1 METPGGGVDDT
12 LEQIFMEQMQ
22 IGSKEESKNGGDTSQ
37 LFNNPQDNIF
47 SHELETDYPR
57 MLDDI
62 DSASNL
68 NSVFFENM
76 SVIG

>member
-1 METPGGGVDDT
+1 METPGGGIDDT